1 MFLSQRASVPF
12 GGKKWNNLYNDLD
25 LMEEVEKEWQKEEAA
40 KELQI
45 DLLLG
50 IQKLLTK
57 ILDTDLQYG
66 YEIARN
72 TGFPLRAK
80 PIILLICG
88 KYSATRAGKRKVSKI
103 RILCQNL
110 PYLKTDKKNA
120 TTRYRF

>member
-25 LMEEVEKEWQKEEAA
+25 LMEEVEKEWQKEESA

-45 DLLLG
+45 NLLIG

-72 TGFPLRAK
+72 TGFS
-80 PIILLICG
+80 I
-88 KYSATRAGKRKVSKI
+88 AGKAYNPTNMWEVFRNQGRKKKSVKDQDFMSKFAI
-103 RILCQNL
+103 PENG
-110 PYLKTDKKNA
+110 
-120 TTRYRF
+120 